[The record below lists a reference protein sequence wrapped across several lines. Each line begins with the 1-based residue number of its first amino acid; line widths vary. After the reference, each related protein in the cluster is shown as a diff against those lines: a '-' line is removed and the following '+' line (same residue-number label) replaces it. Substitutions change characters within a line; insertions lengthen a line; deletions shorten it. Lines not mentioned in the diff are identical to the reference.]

1 MGSDEGST
9 IGFGRIAAVIGAVLL
24 LGFVGVGILG
34 TQVSG
39 ILSTVG
45 SSVNSGGSGGGEV
58 EPGGGDTSGDGSG
71 GSGGEPADGSGGNG
85 AAGGSDGGGGPQ
97 LAVYTLDRPELLII
111 KTGTIAIQV
120 GSIDAAVASATNVID
135 GLGGYASASDRD
147 GAGDDAHAS
156 ITYRVPVD
164 RWEDALTA
172 MRGLG
177 ERVLTERSGTE
188 DVTGQVLDLG
198 ARITNLSVTERALQ
212 SIMDRAEV
220 IKDVLTVQAE
230 LTKVRGEIEQLATQK
245 AHLQEQAAMSTLTV
259 TLALRPNPVLVS
271 QEQFNPGVEVEEATA
286 SLVGV
291 LQALATAGIWFAIA
305 WLPILLG
312 LSFIGG
318 IGLLVGRRLYRA
330 VGGNGGTPV
339 GAAPEAGA

>member
-1 MGSDEGST
+1 MESDGTSRMGL
-9 IGFGRIAAVIGAVLL
+9 GRILAVIGAIVV
-24 LGFVGVGILG
+24 VGVVAFSMLG

-45 SSVNSGGSGGGEV
+45 ASVGGGMAAGGAD
-58 EPGGGDTSGDGSG
+58 PGGGDHGGDTSGDGDGDPGAG
-71 GSGGEPADGSGGNG
+71 GSGGG
-85 AAGGSDGGGGPQ
+85 AGGGEPQ

-111 KTGTIAIQV
+111 KAGTIEIQV
-120 GSIDAAVASATNVID
+120 GQIDAAVTSATNVID
-135 GLGGYASASDRD
+135 GLGGYASASDRSGD
-147 GAGDDAHAS
+147 GDDAHAS
-156 ITYRVPVD
+156 ITYRVPVA
-164 RWEDALTA
+164 RWEAALAA

-177 ERVLTERSGTE
+177 EKVLAERSGTE

-245 AHLQEQAAMSTLTV
+245 AHLEEQAAMSTLTV
-259 TLALRPNPVLVS
+259 TLALKADPVLVS
-271 QEQFNPGVEVEEATA
+271 QAQFDPGVEAEEATA

-312 LSFIGG
+312 LSIIGA
-318 IGLLVGRRLYRA
+318 IGLWIARWLRRA
-330 VGGNGGTPV
+330 TGGGGTPPSEPVAEGV
-339 GAAPEAGA
+339 G